1 MVSDVAKVFDVM
13 GWFSPA
19 IIKMKILLQH
29 LWEIKLDWDDPI
41 PEHIY
46 QDWFQWR
53 SELPL
58 LMTVRIPRCYSPSK
72 ETIVSTQLHGFSDA
86 SEEAYAGVVYLRI
99 EYSTKRV
106 HTSLVISKTKVS
118 PIKRLSIPRLE
129 LCGAQTLTRLLQRTM
144 KILKIPV
151 RSVFAWTDSTVVLG
165 WLSGNPRRFKTFVG
179 NRVSLIID
187 QLPPERWRHIPG
199 PENPADCASRG
210 LFPSQL
216 KQHELWWDG
225 PPWLKSESSMWPDQ
239 LNLSSTTVPEEER
252 NVCHLATATTA
263 QLIIPFDRFSYIF
276 TKLKRITA
284 WVLRFVKNARPSSTS
299 ESCPHLTVTEL
310 ISAENYWISIV
321 QGECFAEEIELLKT
335 GLPLPKNNRFLPL
348 RPFLDQSLALLR
360 VGGRMSH
367 SKLAYSKMH
376 PVILHGS
383 HPLTRLIVRG
393 EHIRLM
399 HAGPTLLMS
408 SLSRQYHIT
417 GLPKMVR
424 SFSRQCIT
432 CRRHTVKPTSQLLG
446 QLLIDPSS
454 QGLELT
460 MQDPSRSNMDMSRS
474 RPF

>member
-1 MVSDVAKVFDVM
+1 MTGADDPNSALILQQQLAGLFARGSFLLRKWNSSDPSVLEKIPQELRDTNHTQTISEVNEYTKTLGIEWNISADKFRLTIAEFSPDTTITKRHMVSDVAKVFDVM

-19 IIKMKILLQH
+19 IIKMKILLQR

-72 ETIVSTQLHGFSDA
+72 ETIVSTQLHGFSNA

-263 QLIIPFDRFSYIF
+263 QLIIPFDRFSTF

-284 WVLRFVKNARPSSTS
+284 WVLRFVKNACPSSTS
-299 ESCPHLTVTEL
+299 ESCPYLTVTEL
-310 ISAENYWISIV
+310 ISAEN
-321 QGECFAEEIELLKT
+321 
-335 GLPLPKNNRFLPL
+335 
-348 RPFLDQSLALLR
+348 
-360 VGGRMSH
+360 
-367 SKLAYSKMH
+367 
-376 PVILHGS
+376 
-383 HPLTRLIVRG
+383 
-393 EHIRLM
+393 
-399 HAGPTLLMS
+399 
-408 SLSRQYHIT
+408 
-417 GLPKMVR
+417 
-424 SFSRQCIT
+424 
-432 CRRHTVKPTSQLLG
+432 
-446 QLLIDPSS
+446 
-454 QGLELT
+454 
-460 MQDPSRSNMDMSRS
+460 
-474 RPF
+474 